1 MNLLLGVGEPRLE
14 GWEGY
19 QYVVNR
25 EKGIVSRL
33 DEKGNLTAAGEARL
47 CQRGSQLAVEVPL
60 SALGTDAGALG
71 VYFKVADGVEKP
83 EDIMDYYVTGKS
95 VPIGRLSY
103 FYYFHEVK
111 AEG

>member
-60 SALGTDAGALG
+60 SALGTDAPARW
-71 VYFKVADGVEKP
+71 ASISRWP
-83 EDIMDYYVTGKS
+83 TAWRSRRISWTTM
-95 VPIGRLSY
+95 
-103 FYYFHEVK
+103 
-111 AEG
+111 